1 MTFIADMRAGPEN
14 VGVSVKG
21 AADAAV
27 LLVEP
32 NANEARRLTAALA
45 NRGISVSRAETAAKG
60 KQFARE
66 RRPEVLVLELTLPD
80 ADGLVL
86 CADLRTQGS
95 APVPVVVYTHQ
106 GARER
111 VLSLRLGADDAIS
124 KEADLDEVVAR
135 IEVALRRSRGTR
147 GARDG
152 GENSGAL
159 AGQAGDGSN
168 GTGERDL
175 AAERYQRMGDL
186 VIDRLLGRVG
196 MGGRTLYLSSTEYRL
211 LSLFMSR
218 PGEVL
223 TRDEL
228 SGLLFGQRHVRGSR
242 AIDMHVRRLRAKLDG
257 LMGSVPALP
266 SVRGV
271 GYRLVP
277 RAAHAGLHLTAA

>member
-1 MTFIADMRAGPEN
+1 MASIADVRAGAEN
-14 VGVSVKG
+14 VGASGKAG
-21 AADAAV
+21 TDAAV
-27 LLVEP
+27 LLLEP
-32 NANEARRLTAALA
+32 DSSEARRLTAALA
-45 NRGISVSRAETAAKG
+45 ARGIGVWRAETATQG
-60 KQFARE
+60 KQLARE
-66 RRPEVLVLELTLPD
+66 RRPEVMVMELTLPD

-86 CADLRTQGS
+86 CADLRTQVS
-95 APVPVVVYTHQ
+95 APVLVYTHR

-135 IEVALRRSRGTR
+135 IEVALRRARGIR
-147 GARDG
+147 VGRDRA
-152 GENSGAL
+152 GESGPPA
-159 AGQAGDGSN
+159 AHEADGSN
-168 GTGERDL
+168 GSGERDL

-196 MGGRTLYLSSTEYRL
+196 IGGQTLYLSSTEYRL

-257 LMGSVPALP
+257 LMGAVPALP
-266 SVRGV
+266 AVRGV

-277 RAAHAGLHLTAA
+277 RAAQAGFHLTAA